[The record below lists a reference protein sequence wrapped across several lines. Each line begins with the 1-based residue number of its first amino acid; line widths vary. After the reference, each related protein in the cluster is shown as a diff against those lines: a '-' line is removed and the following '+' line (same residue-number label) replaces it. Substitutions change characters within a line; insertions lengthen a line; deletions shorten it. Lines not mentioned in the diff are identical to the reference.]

1 MSHPDVNSTF
11 ILLISSN
18 SSKADTD
25 ESPEKA
31 TAAAQ
36 KTRKQKSEFFVF
48 ILNDFFSKAQ
58 PKFESSFSGKEKQT
72 ETQLIVLVFMFFIWF
87 FSYQSN

>member
-11 ILLISSN
+11 NLLISSN
-18 SSKADTD
+18 SSTADTD
-25 ESPEKA
+25 ESLEKA

-48 ILNDFFSKAQ
+48 ILNDFFSKA
-58 PKFESSFSGKEKQT
+58 
-72 ETQLIVLVFMFFIWF
+72 
-87 FSYQSN
+87 